1 MIVILQ
7 NVWFKILLFLVVAPI
22 IVVAFAFWLI
32 VLKFYTD
39 MKSSSKPGLHYPLHS
54 SLRTM
59 YTPEPHTWDQPLP
72 IWAIG
77 PPQPVWDPV
86 YLQQLDPRYVS
97 GPTRSPWESRSS
109 RSRVSDEGKA
119 RLFNPREYLYSRSET
134 ISLSDKYNPEKQQ
147 AESVSLSERYG
158 GPKQQLSFAKGNKT
172 SPENR
177 NSGQNMNNNYH
188 TSNLEI
194 EIFDNTAGN
203 DKKEYDSDDN
213 IQTFTHEALVSNK
226 ILLNEASYSQIV
238 FQVSFEDDN
247 QHRANR
253 TDRHRTRFVQS
264 DTHHILYHSIL

>member
-226 ILLNEASYSQIV
+226 ILLNEASYSKIV

-247 QHRANR
+247 QHRATR

-264 DTHHILYHSIL
+264 DIYHILYHIIL